1 MRRLPAAIERLAAE
15 FARLPGVGQ
24 RTALRLAFHVL
35 ASGRERA
42 RALAGSL
49 DGLHDGVRFCDRCH
63 HLSAGT
69 LCEICADPGRDS
81 DLICVVEGVPDLLA
95 IERTAEF
102 RGNYHVLHGV
112 LSPLRGIG
120 PGELRL
126 ASLVDR
132 VQHQT
137 PREVILAVPISV
149 EGEATAS
156 YIQSLLRGR
165 DLIVSRIASGV
176 PQGAELEY
184 IDEDTL
190 GRALKA
196 RRTL

>member
-1 MRRLPAAIERLAAE
+1 MSRLPAAIERLSAE
-15 FARLPGVGQ
+15 LARLPGVGQ
-24 RTALRLAFHVL
+24 RTALRLAFHIL

-42 RALAGSL
+42 RALGSSL
-49 DGLHDGVRFCDRCH
+49 DALHDGVRFCDRCH
-63 HLSAGT
+63 HLSAAE
-69 LCEICADPGRDS
+69 LCEICADPNRDGG
-81 DLICVVEGVPDLLA
+81 LICVVEGVPDLLA

-102 RGNYHVLHGV
+102 RGTYHVLHGV

-126 ASLVDR
+126 ASLVERIEDR
-132 VQHQT
+132 RPQ
-137 PREVILAVPISV
+137 ELILAVPISV

-156 YIQSLLRGR
+156 YIQGLMRGR
-165 DLIVSRIASGV
+165 ELIISRIASGV
-176 PQGAELEY
+176 PTGAELEY

-190 GRALKA
+190 GRAMKA

>member
-1 MRRLPAAIERLAAE
+1 VRRLPAAIERLSAE
-15 FARLPGVGQ
+15 LARLPGVGQ

-35 ASGRERA
+35 ASGRDRA
-42 RALAGSL
+42 RSLASSL
-49 DGLHDGVRFCDRCH
+49 EELHDGVRFCDRCH
-63 HLSAGT
+63 HLSAGS
-69 LCEICADPGRDS
+69 LCEICVDPNRDAGQ
-81 DLICVVEGVPDLLA
+81 ICVVEGVPDLLA

-102 RGNYHVLHGV
+102 RGTYHVLHGV
-112 LSPLRGIG
+112 LSPLRGVG

-126 ASLVDR
+126 ATLVER
-132 VQHQT
+132 VEEQT
-137 PREVILAVPISV
+137 PRELILAVPISV

-156 YIQSLLRGR
+156 YIQGLLRGR
-165 DLIVSRIASGV
+165 DLVVSRIASGV

-190 GRALKA
+190 GRALRA